1 MREYWKERLS
11 PNAARMYGTIVA
23 GVKRRESRI
32 MCGEGEPDDL
42 QAAAYAVLDDHPE
55 LYYFGK
61 KLGIGATQSAFSL
74 FGGGGKNMMLMAD
87 YIYSE
92 QEIRL
97 CESKINEAKQEL
109 RKSINARTTDEEKVV
124 LVAEYIV
131 TNTTY
136 EIDNKYNQ
144 NAASSLC
151 YGRAQCSGISAAC
164 KLLLDWLGVECII
177 VGGDADDG
185 SGVLGPHAWN
195 IVRIGREYY
204 HIDVTFML
212 GCNKS
217 KPTPLKKIF
226 LFYDDD
232 KISSDHRWDRART
245 PKCTDKSKAIEERTV
260 VYVDSSGKPVQNQNQ
275 GATVNRPVVNKPVT
289 NKPIENKPV
298 TSKPIVNKPIVN
310 KPIVNKPVNNSA
322 NEERPRTTN
331 ARTHQNALEF
341 KSLSALKIELSK
353 ILKARGKGISF
364 YLNINDLTQMEAKKM
379 AMNACTMVVGRE
391 GIGCSISVSVHPD
404 LYIEVG
410 FEY

>member
-1 MREYWKERLS
+1 MREYWKERLQ
-11 PNAARMYGTIVA
+11 PNAARMYGAIVA

-42 QAAAYAVLDDHPE
+42 QNAAYAVLDDHPE

-61 KLGIGATQSAFSL
+61 KLGIAATQSAFSL
-74 FGGGGKNMMLMAD
+74 FGGGGKNMMLMAE

-97 CESKINEAKQEL
+97 CESKINEARQEL
-109 RKSINARTTDEEKVV
+109 RKSINARTTDEEKIV

-131 TNTTY
+131 ANTTY
-136 EIDNKYNQ
+136 EIDNKFNQ

-185 SGVLGPHAWN
+185 SGAIGPHAWN

-217 KPTPLKKIF
+217 KSTPLKKIF

-232 KISSDHRWDRART
+232 KISTDHKWDRAKT

-275 GATVNRPVVNKPVT
+275 GATVQRPVVNKPL
-289 NKPIENKPV
+289 
-298 TSKPIVNKPIVN
+298 TSKPIEN

-322 NEERPRTTN
+322 NEERPRVTN

-341 KSLSALKIELSK
+341 NSLSALKIELSK
-353 ILKARGKGISF
+353 ILKARGKGLSF
-364 YLNINDLTQMEAKKM
+364 YLNINNLTQMEAKKM
-379 AMNACTMVVGRE
+379 TMNACTMVVGRE

-410 FEY
+410 FGY